1 MNTANSP
8 THVYAA
14 MQMRMR
20 MSLRTFFVSLP
31 KMMAEGKAMICV
43 SSSASS
49 RFTVSN
55 PSAVPKE
62 VAMSMMV
69 YTPSM

>member
-1 MNTANSP
+1 
-8 THVYAA
+8 
-14 MQMRMR
+14 MQMRIR
-20 MSLRTFFVSLP
+20 ISLRTCLVSFP
-31 KMMAEGKAMICV
+31 NMIAEGKAMICV

-49 RFTVSN
+49 RLVVSN